1 MDGFEKLPNLLKY
14 VHLISLC
21 LTAVS
26 IILLMTPAAYHRIVE
41 RGEETEHFHRFA
53 SKTLLAAMAPLATA
67 ICSDFFV
74 VVWVVTVSEELA
86 LISGAAMLFLFF
98 GLWFVM
104 PAYWRAASARKAPH
118 PLASVGS
125 TRLRATLLKWAKG

>member
-53 SKTLLAAMAPLATA
+53 RKTLLAAMAPLALL
-67 ICSDFFV
+67 FV
-74 VVWVVTVSEELA
+74 PTSSSWC
-86 LISGAAMLFLFF
+86 G
-98 GLWFVM
+98 
-104 PAYWRAASARKAPH
+104 
-118 PLASVGS
+118 
-125 TRLRATLLKWAKG
+125 